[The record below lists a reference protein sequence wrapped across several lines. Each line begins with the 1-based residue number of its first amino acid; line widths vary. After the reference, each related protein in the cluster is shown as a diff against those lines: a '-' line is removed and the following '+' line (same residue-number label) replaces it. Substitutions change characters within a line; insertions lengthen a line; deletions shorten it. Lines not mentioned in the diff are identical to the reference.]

1 MSSKPKKIHTI
12 PEAEVSLD
20 QDKLIKPEYGS
31 MTNDYYFSRTGKE
44 KWDDEEFDRWF
55 TEPDEK
61 TIKLLEEAND
71 SVVDEITGAAP

>member
-1 MSSKPKKIHTI
+1 
-12 PEAEVSLD
+12 
-20 QDKLIKPEYGS
+20 